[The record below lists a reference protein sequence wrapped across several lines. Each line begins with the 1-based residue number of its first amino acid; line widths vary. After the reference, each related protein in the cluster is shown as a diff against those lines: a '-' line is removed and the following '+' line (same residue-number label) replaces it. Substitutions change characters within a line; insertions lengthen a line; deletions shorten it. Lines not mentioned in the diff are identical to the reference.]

1 MPGNEVDEV
10 ARNNW
15 PQLMALLMQLF
26 QKIQQASADG
36 SIRLNRT
43 QYKQF
48 VTELRDAQQ
57 EYARQVRNTQQWYQA
72 RTGDYQR
79 EAAAAKAR
87 AEAGASPQDQAKA
100 AAYLA
105 GLRATIEHTIHDTA
119 LTPEQRGQVVQAL
132 DGIDADPSKP
142 VAANL
147 FPSIQG
153 TAAVRARYAA
163 AASEH
168 VATERRAQLT
178 ANGSVTSQSKNAEV
192 AQQQR
197 ENARRFDELSRR
209 LQELEH
215 KLNKITAQQNS
226 TAKIGPAIRPPS
238 AKVNR
243 ARQEASRQAAAQS
256 NSQIAR
262 PQAEAEARNGAEVMA
277 EAEAAVEQ
285 AEISAEQAEG
295 PTPRTEHTAE
305 AQQVQTNQEA
315 AAASEAVQSAAQMQ
329 AEA

>member
-1 MPGNEVDEV
+1 MSGNEVDEV

-36 SIRLNRT
+36 SIRLNRA

-48 VTELRDAQQ
+48 VTELHDAQQ
-57 EYARQVRNTQQWYQA
+57 EYARQVRSAQQWYQA

-87 AEAGASPQDQAKA
+87 AEAGASPQDQARA

-105 GLRATIEHTIHDTA
+105 GLRASIEHTIHDTA

-142 VAANL
+142 VATNL
-147 FPSIQG
+147 FPPIRG
-153 TAAVRARYAA
+153 AAAVRARYVA

-178 ANGSVTSQSKNAEV
+178 ANGSASPQSKNAEV
-192 AQQQR
+192 AQQR
-197 ENARRFDELSRR
+197 ETARRFDELSRR
-209 LQELEH
+209 LQDLEH
-215 KLNKITAQQNS
+215 RLNKITAQQNS

-243 ARQEASRQAAAQS
+243 ARQEASQQAAAQS

-262 PQAEAEARNGAEVMA
+262 PQAEAEAHNGAEVMA

-305 AQQVQTNQEA
+305 AQQVQANQQA
-315 AAASEAVQSAAQMQ
+315 ATASEAVQSAARMQ